1 MAVKKKGTSSNIL
14 EGVSEEKA
22 FWCYGGD
29 TFKSLYELAV
39 ALEHM
44 SDEAFQHH
52 VTEQKNDFSNW
63 VRDVFGDTTLAK
75 QLSKV
80 TDKNQ
85 TAGKIHAR
93 IKSLKSKQ

>member
-1 MAVKKKGTSSNIL
+1 MSVKKKGTLNKIL
-14 EGVSEEKA
+14 VDVPEDKA
-22 FWCYGGD
+22 FWCYGGE
-29 TFKSLYELAV
+29 TFRSLQELAV

-52 VTEQKNDFSNW
+52 VTEHKNDFSNW

-85 TAGKIHAR
+85 TAGKIRAR
-93 IKSLKSKQ
+93 IKTLKSKQ